1 FKKLLELVEAH
12 PELPSADPFVGYTT
26 GYGYLYTHKVQ
37 EAEQLACR
45 MLATPLEDHERARFL
60 GVFEAIAL
68 ERGEH
73 EAALRFSDE
82 RVALYRA
89 SRQSYSLASALEKRA
104 QLLETLGDHALQLSH
119 LNEALGLFAGVGA
132 PRRLAGTQ
140 ADLGYALIQHGRY
153 EEAEEVLLQ
162 ARERLSRLEVSDSHL
177 LVEAFLTLLYYE
189 WRPPHAAPLA
199 LLHARAVLQI
209 SGAWLWPIMMAGVHW
224 TAALVESWLGD
235 PARALALTAPGIE
248 TAEALQHHNIH
259 AANLYAQ
266 GLAQE
271 RLGRDADARSSL
283 ERATL
288 LFKRAGFTER
298 AERAAL
304 ERDRLCGDVE
314 SAARRLVWFEERGLM
329 NGVNIARRYFPELAQ
344 GEAVA
349 PAPRPDAL
357 PRLELLGPMRIVHN
371 GVPQSVRGQKRK
383 ELLACLL
390 EARIAGRAEVT
401 QLELFD
407 SLYPDEPE
415 DAAAGSLKQL
425 VFQLRKSLGAGV
437 ILRTAGG
444 YALGS
449 MGSDA
454 EDFLKNGD
462 TRLWRGVYREDAGP
476 GDETVAS
483 ALTHALRIKA
493 AALLGADPLEAARL
507 GRLLLGTDPYD
518 IEALRLALKALQAS
532 GDQRALTWLYHQGCQ
547 QLAEVGERLPERWA
561 DFLAQAAA

>member
-1 FKKLLELVEAH
+1 
-12 PELPSADPFVGYTT
+12 
-26 GYGYLYTHKVQ
+26 
-37 EAEQLACR
+37 
-45 MLATPLEDHERARFL
+45 
-60 GVFEAIAL
+60 
-68 ERGEH
+68 
-73 EAALRFSDE
+73 
-82 RVALYRA
+82 
-89 SRQSYSLASALEKRA
+89 
-104 QLLETLGDHALQLSH
+104 
-119 LNEALGLFAGVGA
+119 
-132 PRRLAGTQ
+132 
-140 ADLGYALIQHGRY
+140 
-153 EEAEEVLLQ
+153 
-162 ARERLSRLEVSDSHL
+162 
-177 LVEAFLTLLYYE
+177 
-189 WRPPHAAPLA
+189 
-199 LLHARAVLQI
+199 
-209 SGAWLWPIMMAGVHW
+209 
-224 TAALVESWLGD
+224 
-235 PARALALTAPGIE
+235 
-248 TAEALQHHNIH
+248 
-259 AANLYAQ
+259 
-266 GLAQE
+266 
-271 RLGRDADARSSL
+271 
-283 ERATL
+283 
-288 LFKRAGFTER
+288 
-298 AERAAL
+298 
-304 ERDRLCGDVE
+304 
-314 SAARRLVWFEERGLM
+314 
-329 NGVNIARRYFPELAQ
+329 
-344 GEAVA
+344 
-349 PAPRPDAL
+349 
-357 PRLELLGPMRIVHN
+357 MRIVHN